1 MIHIQDVIKI
11 FENPITKMQVPA
23 LRGIDLEIRKGE
35 LISIVG
41 PSGSGKTTLINII
54 AGLEKASS
62 GKVTVNNINLEKLS
76 SSELDDYRLNSVG
89 LIEQFPER
97 SLLLRAT
104 VEDNLAFT
112 SSLYTNEMKLSNQY
126 NHSLLEKLNITH
138 LKKHRVNTL
147 SGGEMI
153 RVAIAC
159 MLAKKVPIILC
170 DEPTGQL
177 DAENTELVKNLLREI
192 AEVLNTTVIVVTHD
206 LRFHDGINRTCQ
218 IENGRVSSLLTLNEQ
233 QQYSS
238 KSEFPLKFISNIDS
252 TKNARI
258 PDIILETHQLSDR
271 IEFQINEDGRTSIK
285 NPSGAPPKKFEL
297 HKQKK
302 MRKELNLLPLPKDY
316 HKEKK
321 IVYHLQNVSK
331 KYKNNGSITTAL
343 IDIDLK
349 IVKGEKLFLIG
360 PSGSGKTTLMKLLSG
375 MEACTSG
382 DIKALDKSFSDISDA
397 DRAAFRLNSIGIT
410 SQQGNLHP
418 YLSTNENLI
427 LKNIVSGKKLDREI
441 TQLNEEVFI
450 KFKLQNKQA
459 MFPTEL
465 SGGELQRA
473 ALASAII
480 DTPPILLFD
489 EPTANLDSELIDDII
504 QLLYQLSEKTKST
517 MVISTH
523 DINLIPKGTRV
534 IELINGRIFRDG
546 IAKSKK

>member
-1 MIHIQDVIKI
+1 MIQIQDVIKI

-23 LRGIDLEIRKGE
+23 LRGIDLEIREGE

-62 GKVTVNNINLEKLS
+62 GEVTVNNINLEKLS
-76 SSELDDYRLNSVG
+76 FSELDDYRLNNIG
-89 LIEQFPER
+89 LIDQFPER

-104 VEDNLAFT
+104 VEDNLTFT
-112 SSLYTNEMKLSNQY
+112 SSLYTNEMKLSSQY
-126 NHSLLEKLNITH
+126 NQSLLEKLNIAH

-170 DEPTGQL
+170 DELTGQL
-177 DAENTELVKNLLREI
+177 DAENTELVKKLLKEI
-192 AEVLNTTVIVVTHD
+192 TETLNTTVIVVTHD
-206 LRFHDGINRTCQ
+206 LRFHDGVNRTCQ
-218 IENGRVSSLLTLNEQ
+218 IENGRVSSLLTLDEQ
-233 QQYSS
+233 IQYAS

-252 TKNARI
+252 TKSARI
-258 PDIILETHQLSDR
+258 PDIILDTHQLNDR
-271 IEFQINEDGRTSIK
+271 IEFHVNEDGQTNIR
-285 NPSGAPPKKFEL
+285 NPSGIPPKKFEL
-297 HKQKK
+297 HKQKTI
-302 MRKELNLLPLPKDY
+302 RKDLNLLPLPKGY
-316 HKEKK
+316 HKDKK
-321 IVYHLQNVSK
+321 LIYHLRNVSK
-331 KYKNNGSITTAL
+331 KYKSNGSTTTAL
-343 IDIDLK
+343 VDIDLK
-349 IVKGEKLFLIG
+349 IVEGEKLFLIG

-382 DIKALDKSFSDISDA
+382 DIIVLDKIFSDISDA
-397 DRAAFRLNSIGIT
+397 ERAAIRLNLIGIT

-427 LKNIVSGKKLDREI
+427 LKNIVSGKELDSEFSQI
-441 TQLNEEVFI
+441 NNDLFT

-459 MFPTEL
+459 MYPTEL

-473 ALASAII
+473 ALASAIN
-480 DTPPILLFD
+480 DAPPILLFD
-489 EPTANLDSELIDDII
+489 EPTANLDSELVDEII
-504 QLLYQLSEKTKST
+504 KLLYLFSEESKST

-523 DINLIPKGTRV
+523 DINLIPKDARV
-534 IELINGRIFRDG
+534 IELVNGRISRNG
-546 IAKSKK
+546 IA